1 MTENQLT
8 KLKNRLI
15 NVQAQLSGASVILAK
30 GEPFINSKVTEA
42 NKLVA
47 EALKMCENV
56 KTHEPTNEQQKKKK
70 KHKEQAFS
78 YLTPHRETIIVRN
91 EAPTYNKLCRHYS
104 EVRTRDNKVLERTCI
119 VGMDMCYCSKK
130 CAYATN
136 NVCSLRG

>member
-30 GEPFINSKVTEA
+30 GEPFINSKVSEA

-47 EALKMCENV
+47 EALKMCENI
-56 KTHEPTNEQQKKKK
+56 KTHEPQEKPK
-70 KHKEQAFS
+70 KHRSKEVYIS
-78 YLTPHRETIIVRN
+78 GTHEVIIARN
-91 EAPTYNKLCRHYS
+91 EPPTYNKLCRHYY

-119 VGMDMCYCSKK
+119 VGMDMRYCSKK

>member
-15 NVQAQLSGASVILAK
+15 NIQSQLSGASVQLCK
-30 GEPFINSKVTEA
+30 VDPFINSKITDA

-47 EALKMCENV
+47 EAFKMCDTI
-56 KTHEPTNEQQKKKK
+56 KTHEDTPAEHKKKR
-70 KHKEQAFS
+70 KHRQQAFS
-78 YLTPHRETIIVRN
+78 DLTPHNVIIARH
-91 EAPTYNKLCRHYS
+91 EAPTYNKLCRHYA
-104 EVRTRDNKVLERTCI
+104 ETRDRNGKVLERTCV

>member
-15 NVQAQLSGASVILAK
+15 NIQAQLSGASVQLCK
-30 GEPFINSKVTEA
+30 VDPFINSKITDA

-47 EALKMCENV
+47 EAFKMCDTI
-56 KTHEPTNEQQKKKK
+56 KTHEDTPQVQKKKK
-70 KHKEQAFS
+70 KHRQQAFS
-78 YLTPHRETIIVRN
+78 DLTPHNVIIARH

-104 EVRTRDNKVLERTCI
+104 EIRDRNGKTLERTCV

-130 CAYATN
+130 CAYASN

>member
-15 NVQAQLSGASVILAK
+15 NIQAQLSGASVILAK
-30 GEPFINSKVTEA
+30 REPFINSKVSDA

-47 EALKMCENV
+47 EALKMCENI
-56 KTHEPTNEQQKKKK
+56 KTHEPTQEKPK
-70 KHKEQAFS
+70 KHRSKEVYIS
-78 YLTPHRETIIVRN
+78 GTHEVIIARN
-91 EAPTYNKLCRHYS
+91 EPPTYNRLCRHYS
-104 EVRTRDNKVLERTCI
+104 EIRSNGKVLERTCI